1 MLVGLLA
8 WLLLREPYSLTEG
21 LAGVVSLLG
30 VVLIAKPTFLFGAS
44 GAATGHEKEVSP
56 EERTFAVGV
65 ALCGTMGAAGA
76 YVIIR
81 KIGKR
86 ANA

>member
-1 MLVGLLA
+1 MLLK
-8 WLLLREPYSLTEG
+8 EPYSLTEA
-21 LAGVVSLLG
+21 LAGLFSLLG
-30 VVLIAKPTFLFGAS
+30 VVLIAKPTFLFPSAGPPTGA
-44 GAATGHEKEVSP
+44 EKEVTP

-76 YVIIR
+76 YVLIR
-81 KIGKR
+81 MIGKR